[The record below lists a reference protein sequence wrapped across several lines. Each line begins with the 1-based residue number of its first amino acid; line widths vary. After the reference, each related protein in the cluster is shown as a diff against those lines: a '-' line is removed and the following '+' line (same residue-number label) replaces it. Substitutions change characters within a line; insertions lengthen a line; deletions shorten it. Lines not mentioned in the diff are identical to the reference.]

1 MPTKSPLAQE
11 SKAINTKH
19 AVWLRRRGAKTTE
32 NSLKL
37 TGLDIYFRN
46 ATKPGSGIFKS
57 GDIARGNLASYY
69 VTSFQRTG
77 LRNPRPLEFCGIFMN
92 ENSIIY

>member
-11 SKAINTKH
+11 SKATNTKH

-37 TGLDIYFRN
+37 TGLDIYFEMPRIR
-46 ATKPGSGIFKS
+46 AAGSLNQEILHVG
-57 GDIARGNLASYY
+57 
-69 VTSFQRTG
+69 T
-77 LRNPRPLEFCGIFMN
+77 
-92 ENSIIY
+92 